1 MSIFNLFKKE
11 KMDNKKEKL
20 NIEKTS
26 VLDGI
31 AFDEKNSKLILLL
44 SDGMDWTNEYNHLIL
59 LQEKINHYIAYIE
72 SKQYLKYLQEHSII
86 LDNVKQIEI
95 ELHFLFKETENCK
108 KFLNNVEQIISSSL
122 ENTIITIE
130 SGTKEA

>member
-1 MSIFNLFKKE
+1 M
-11 KMDNKKEKL
+11 
-20 NIEKTS
+20 
-26 VLDGI
+26 
-31 AFDEKNSKLILLL
+31 LL

-95 ELHFLFKETENCK
+95 ELHFL
-108 KFLNNVEQIISSSL
+108 LYIVIIA
-122 ENTIITIE
+122 IMP
-130 SGTKEA
+130 

>member
-20 NIEKTS
+20 NIEKTN

-31 AFDEKNSKLILLL
+31 AFDEKNSKLILFL

-59 LQEKINHYIAYIE
+59 LQEKINHYIAYI
-72 SKQYLKYLQEHSII
+72 YIVNSI
-86 LDNVKQIEI
+86 
-95 ELHFLFKETENCK
+95 
-108 KFLNNVEQIISSSL
+108 
-122 ENTIITIE
+122 
-130 SGTKEA
+130 